1 MTTPSPSSPSP
12 PPPATTAAA
21 SETEAGTE
29 AGAAPPFE
37 FPREYWFPPFFTR
50 QTNLTTHHSQ
60 LDKWGALVL
69 GYCAHRRLY
78 RLALSSPAAD
88 ALFHNRRLGRRLA
101 AADAREVLDHL
112 RKEGRAE
119 FLPTTSGNTN
129 HDGLSDE
136 AWIYWKTP
144 DEWAREVEAWVDD
157 TAQKGTVLTLYELTE
172 GEDTRG
178 ARTSHSPKL
187 SLAFLL
193 YYCHI
198 SLPSELVL

>member
-1 MTTPSPSSPSP
+1 MTTPSPSPLP
-12 PPPATTAAA
+12 
-21 SETEAGTE
+21 SETEAG
-29 AGAAPPFE
+29 AGTGTAAMPPSFE

-69 GYCAHRRLY
+69 AYCAHRRLY

-112 RKEGRAE
+112 RKDGRAE
-119 FLPTTSGNTN
+119 FLPTTSAGAAG
-129 HDGLSDE
+129 DGGLSDE

-144 DEWAREVEAWVDD
+144 DEWAREVEAWVDE

-178 ARTSHSPKL
+178 ARTLHSAVLGLPPI
-187 SLAFLL
+187 LL
-193 YYCHI
+193 
-198 SLPSELVL
+198 PRFAVP